1 MRRWVEG
8 ERGYPVNSNCASVAT
23 MRITPTVIVAI
34 MAMSFQPGFSKP
46 KMNAKP
52 KTNAKV
58 DDLHSANVNRIKL
71 EPTVESQGNKLQRR
85 I

>member
-1 MRRWVEG
+1 
-8 ERGYPVNSNCASVAT
+8 

-34 MAMSFQPGFSKP
+34 MATSLQPGFSKP

-58 DDLHSANVNRIKL
+58 DDLQSANVNRIKL
-71 EPTVESQGNKLQRR
+71 GLTVESKGDKL
-85 I
+85 